1 MNEEQL
7 VQLGV
12 DAEVLLNTE
21 AFNRTINSLVDA
33 SVQEFLSSAPDEEDK
48 RVNAYY
54 HYRALVDIVNTLRQQ
69 AVVRD
74 QINSKQDEPTTEEEE

>member
-21 AFNRTINSLVDA
+21 AFNRTINSLVDS
-33 SVQEFLSSAPDEEDK
+33 SVQEFLGSAPDEEDK
-48 RVNAYY
+48 RSNAYY

-69 AVVRD
+69 AEVRD